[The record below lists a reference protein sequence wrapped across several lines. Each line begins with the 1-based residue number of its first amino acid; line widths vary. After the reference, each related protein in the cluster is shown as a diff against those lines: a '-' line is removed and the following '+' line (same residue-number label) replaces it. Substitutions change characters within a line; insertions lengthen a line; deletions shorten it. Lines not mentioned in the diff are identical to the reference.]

1 MSLTRGRRGT
11 LAKRVEQL
19 RQRRWAPACVANLRL
34 LLGFA
39 FVPAGLKK
47 ALGEPFTA
55 PENVGPFHEF
65 LHAFHAT
72 GFFYRFVGLLQLLA
86 ALLLLSQRWAWLGA
100 ALALPL
106 ITAILVFCWSTA
118 VYPTASVVSLLFLG
132 VLVLLLWDLPRWQ
145 RVLPGPES
153 AASDRAPAHDPR
165 PWQASGAAIALL
177 YLAAC
182 ALAGGVYRPRGAEW
196 AQPAFYLL
204 VLIGLTPLAAW
215 ARELLSARYSA
226 TACSGVSLKRCSKNR
241 TSPDSTE

>member
-1 MSLTRGRRGT
+1 MNEASARTGLELARR
-11 LAKRVEQL
+11 VQQL
-19 RQRRWAPACVANLRL
+19 RQRRWAAACVAQLRL

-47 ALGEPFTA
+47 VLGEPFTA

-65 LHAFHAT
+65 LHAFQAT

-106 ITAILVFCWSTA
+106 LTAILVFCWSTA

-145 RVLPGPES
+145 RVLVPE
-153 AASDRAPAHDPR
+153 RALSHTAEPTHTAEPAHTAR
-165 PWQASGAAIALL
+165 PWQACGAAVLVL
-177 YLAAC
+177 YLTAC
-182 ALAGGVYRPRGAEW
+182 VLAGGVYRPRGADW
-196 AQPAFYLL
+196 GQPAFYLL
-204 VLIGLTPLAAW
+204 VLLALTPLGAWTHVLLAARR
-215 ARELLSARYSA
+215 ARR
-226 TACSGVSLKRCSKNR
+226 
-241 TSPDSTE
+241 